1 MPSSFIS
8 RDAMCRDQNLT
19 REQCRTSYRLPSA
32 QRRLLN
38 AFPSHMV
45 TFLCGVKE
53 RIGCTG
59 CRRRGQR
66 QSDVLGE
73 RQTGT
78 GMKQRSLMET
88 KVHLPPAAAGC
99 QSLRRRHLLRIITVL
114 LEEHRS
120 FKLMRNHKLET

>member
-19 REQCRTSYRLPSA
+19 REPCRTSYRLLSA

-38 AFPSHMV
+38 AFPSYMV

-66 QSDVLGE
+66 QFDVFGE

-78 GMKQRSLMET
+78 RMKQRSPMET
-88 KVHLPPAAAGC
+88 KVQPPAAAGC
-99 QSLRRRHLLRIITVL
+99 QSLRWRHLLRIITVL
-114 LEEHRS
+114 LEEQRS
-120 FKLMRNHKLET
+120 FRLMHNHKLET

>member
-8 RDAMCRDQNLT
+8 RDAMCRDQNST

-66 QSDVLGE
+66 QSDVRE
-73 RQTGT
+73 ADRHED
-78 GMKQRSLMET
+78 ET
-88 KVHLPPAAAGC
+88 EESDGDQSPLLLAANLSAGDTC
-99 QSLRRRHLLRIITVL
+99 
-114 LEEHRS
+114 
-120 FKLMRNHKLET
+120 